1 MATQVTVI
9 GDATL
14 DVLAVPL
21 VPMRHG
27 GDVPAT
33 VTLGPGGQG
42 ANVAVRLARRGVR
55 TRLVCRI
62 GDDAAGALVRAA
74 ITGDGV
80 EVVDLGAP
88 FTGIVVVL
96 LDAVGDRTMLSQR
109 LALLEGGPP
118 SASLFEADWL
128 VVSGYVLLERN
139 SGISTA
145 GGSMRRV
152 VAGCSLDPA
161 SAGDWADAARS
172 VQPQLVVLNADEA
185 RALLAADGDNSEL
198 SRRVGAATGAV
209 VVVTEASGATAV
221 LGDRV
226 VRADAEPGAASLD
239 TTGAGDAFTA
249 GLVAEL
255 LEQPWP
261 QSAEQLSTALQAA
274 GELAAAVTRTAG
286 AQGRVA
292 GEA

>member
-14 DVLAVPL
+14 DVRAVPL
-21 VPMRHG
+21 VPMRPG

-88 FTGIVVVL
+88 FTGTVVVL

-109 LALLEGGPP
+109 LALLEGRPP

-172 VQPQLVVLNADEA
+172 LHPQLVVLNADEA
-185 RALLAADGDNSEL
+185 RVLVADGDPSEL

-261 QSAEQLSTALQAA
+261 PSAEQLSTALQAA